1 MVLLLPRDMIQ
12 HMLKKLLQLRCEAW
26 FIFLIKLLVED
37 ELDKN
42 ALSFLLEFPM
52 SVVLHCQCLI
62 AATRQDSSDK
72 EGARSSN
79 LFDISELL
87 LTGFLVE
94 SREEALRSR
103 GVVSHPRW
111 TVQCLQLGFEIR
123 CDAIKSHLS
132 HLLLLIIH

>member
-12 HMLKKLLQLRCEAW
+12 HKLEKLLQLRRKAC
-26 FIFLIKLLVED
+26 FIFLINLLVED

-52 SVVLHCQCLI
+52 RVVLHCQCLI

-72 EGARSSN
+72 EGARFSD
-79 LFDISELL
+79 LLDVSELL

-94 SREEALRSR
+94 SREQALRGR

-123 CDAIKSHLS
+123 
-132 HLLLLIIH
+132 